1 MASEARSGRPLIIDI
16 KGNSLD
22 DGPGTRSVV
31 FMKGCPLNC
40 VWCQNPESKKI
51 APELWFEKD
60 KCVASGECVPAC
72 PDGALA
78 LGDSLSIDR
87 DKCTLCFD
95 CVEACPSTALKRV
108 GQDMSVTQVVAKIVP
123 YKPFFDTTG
132 GGVTLSGGEPTLFMD
147 FTSRLLQALKAE
159 GIHTLVETAGL
170 FDFDDFAALVLPHS
184 DMIFMDMKIIDPVLH
199 KRWCGVDNGRIKENF
214 SRLHR
219 MAREGGAF
227 SIKPRTPLIPG
238 VTDTDEMMAA
248 LAEFYLEHGVTL
260 AALEKNNPI
269 WFDKSEK
276 VGVNPDF
283 AADDPARSFYDNE
296 RYARIKRY
304 FEQRGI
310 TILES

>member
-1 MASEARSGRPLIIDI
+1 MASEMRSGRPLIIDI

-51 APELWFEKD
+51 GPELWFEAD
-60 KCVASGECVPAC
+60 KCVVSGECIPAC
-72 PDGALA
+72 PEGALA
-78 LGDSLSIDR
+78 ADEPLAIDR
-87 DKCTLCFD
+87 NKCSLCFD
-95 CVEACPSTALKRV
+95 CVDACPSTALKRV
-108 GQDMSVTQVVAKIVP
+108 GQDMPVEQVVAKIVP

-132 GGVTLSGGEPTLFMD
+132 GGATLSGGEPTLFME
-147 FTSRLLQALKAE
+147 FTSQLLQALKAE

-170 FDFDDFAALVLPHS
+170 FNFDAFAEMILPHT
-184 DMIFMDMKIIDPVLH
+184 DMIYMDMKIIDPELH
-199 KRWCGVDNGRIKENF
+199 KRWCGVDNRRIKENF
-214 SRLHR
+214 ARLHK
-219 MAREGGAF
+219 MAGGVGGF

-238 VTDTDEMMAA
+238 ITDTDEMMAS
-248 LAEFYLEHGVTL
+248 LAEFYLAHGVKL

-276 VGVNPDF
+276 VGVEPDF
-283 AADDPARSFYDNE
+283 AADDPARSFYDNQ
-296 RYARIKRY
+296 RYGGIKQF
-304 FEQRGI
+304 FEDQGI